1 MGGGGGKKEKQPAPV
16 TAPTIDPWGYQ
27 GAGGYQQFQNQGY
40 QPTPQTFTQTGRP
53 SWMQGHFAMPEWGMR
68 ADDPTQQVTPDMLDP
83 RTAMFAQRDAYNA
96 IGNGLQ
102 PAQLPQQGYA
112 IDPRQAPDGS
122 VASALARYA
131 GQSSALQ
138 QRPQQQQAY
147 GQQVPLA
154 GGGKAGR
161 SREQFLPLLQQATQ
175 QAGISPAVYERF
187 YDPRTRAYQNM
198 NSLAAISEQPQN
210 QNPYATQGGA

>member
-1 MGGGGGKKEKQPAPV
+1 MGGGGKKSKQPAPV

-27 GAGGYQQFQNQGY
+27 GQNGYQQFQNQGY

-53 SWMQGHFAMPEWGMR
+53 SWMQGNFAMPEWGMR

-102 PAQLPQQGYA
+102 PAQMPQQGYA

-122 VASALARYA
+122 VASALARYS

-138 QRPQQQQAY
+138 APMQGT
-147 GQQVPLA
+147 GQQIGAQTPFA
-154 GGGKAGR
+154 GGGKGMQSPGMQIAQGMMPTVR
-161 SREQFLPLLQQATQ
+161 QLATESQ
-175 QAGISPAVYERF
+175 
-187 YDPRTRAYQNM
+187 T
-198 NSLAAISEQPQN
+198 
-210 QNPYATQGGA
+210 NPNYTVPYVAPFSYGQGGG

>member
-27 GAGGYQQFQNQGY
+27 GEGGYQSFRNQGY

-102 PAQLPQQGYA
+102 PAQLPQQGYP

-138 QRPQQQQAY
+138 GPRQQT
-147 GQQVPLA
+147 GQQFGGQIPA
-154 GGGKAGR
+154 GGGGKGMELARGV
-161 SREQFLPLLQQATQ
+161 LAPAAQQMSA
-175 QAGISPAVYERF
+175 E
-187 YDPRTRAYQNM
+187 
-198 NSLAAISEQPQN
+198 AAANPYYSAFPSA
-210 QNPYATQGGA
+210 QNPYGGQ

>member
-1 MGGGGGKKEKQPAPV
+1 MGGGGKKEKQPAPV

-138 QRPQQQQAY
+138 GPR
-147 GQQVPLA
+147 GQQMGVQTPFA
-154 GGGKAGR
+154 GGGKGM
-161 SREQFLPLLQQATQ
+161 
-175 QAGISPAVYERF
+175 QAGQPLDPKMASLLSQVQSGPQSYPSYPDAQSAVAAGAIPAGI
-187 YDPRTRAYQNM
+187 
-198 NSLAAISEQPQN
+198 L
-210 QNPYATQGGA
+210 QGMQFVPKSGT